1 MQVSLC
7 LLAQIGS
14 EVAVTTELLPQEVL
28 VPSYTKSKSRDHLA
42 AILACKL
49 FDEETLMKSNVLGY
63 KKEKLDP
70 EIIAYIKEK
79 CFYYFS
85 SEDNSEEEREKEW
98 KKCIE
103 SIDKKSRDIKKK
115 RKNNLKL

>member
-1 MQVSLC
+1 MVMQVSLC
-7 LLAQIGS
+7 HLAQIGS
-14 EVAVTTELLPQEVL
+14 EVAVTTELLPKEVL

-49 FDEETLMKSNVLGY
+49 FDEETLMKSNVLID

-70 EIIAYIKEK
+70 EITAYIKEK
-79 CFYYFS
+79 CFHYFS
-85 SEDNSEEEREKEW
+85 SEGNSEEEREKEW

-103 SIDKKSRDIKKK
+103 SIDKKSRY
-115 RKNNLKL
+115 